1 MTAFAANSVL
11 ARAALGA
18 TVIDPASYTLIRLV
32 SGAAALAVIAAMG
45 GSRME
50 PRGGNWTAAAALF
63 GYAAAFSF
71 AYVRLPA
78 GTGALV
84 LFASVQAAMIGWGLW
99 RGDRPSL
106 YEWGGLAVAFS
117 AFVWLVSPG
126 IEAPDLASSALMALA
141 GLCWG
146 VYSIFGRGAADPLQA
161 TAGNFLR
168 AAPMAL
174 ALSALAFTH
183 MSVPLDGAVL
193 AVISGAVTS
202 GMGYAL
208 WYRAL
213 KGLTQL
219 RAALVQLTVPAIA
232 AAGGIIFTGEPLTW
246 RFAVCSALI
255 LGGIALATLSMS
267 KRA

>member
-1 MTAFAANSVL
+1 MIAFAANSVL
-11 ARAALGA
+11 ARLALAATA
-18 TVIDPASYTLIRLV
+18 IDPASYTLIRLA
-32 SGAAALAVIAAMG
+32 SGAAALSVIAFMG
-45 GSRME
+45 SNRAA
-50 PRGGNWTAAAALF
+50 PRGGSWTAAAALF

-99 RGDRPSL
+99 RGDRPSF
-106 YEWGGLAVAFS
+106 YEWSGLAIAFS

-208 WYRAL
+208 WYSAL
-213 KGLTQL
+213 KSLTQV
-219 RAALVQLTVPAIA
+219 RAALVQLAVPAIA
-232 AAGGIIFTGEPLTW
+232 AAGGIMFMGEPLTL
-246 RFAVCSALI
+246 RFAACSALI
-255 LGGIALATLSMS
+255 LGGIALATLS
-267 KRA
+267 KAKHA